1 VNKRNKRKKL
11 ILLHKFRTLLLRYD
25 KRLSRNFLN
34 EISRRS
40 RGRRK
45 RRFLNTKSNSGI
57 DGSVT
62 KLTKSRL
69 ANRQRLPRLQKS
81 TNSCKN
87 EKKKNNDAMMSR
99 IEKITKTVSDK
110 MLVKTSFV
118 DQFLFIKN
126 AKLSV
131 SFNRLI
137 IHAIAM
143 TSFTPESRRDI
154 VTCD

>member
-1 VNKRNKRKKL
+1 MKFHVVLAVGGNDVSWIRNQIAASTEASQNSRSHDWLIGNGCRGYKKAQ
-11 ILLHKFRTLLLRYD
+11 ILVKTR
-25 KRLSRNFLN
+25 
-34 EISRRS
+34 
-40 RGRRK
+40 
-45 RRFLNTKSNSGI
+45 
-57 DGSVT
+57 
-62 KLTKSRL
+62 
-69 ANRQRLPRLQKS
+69 
-81 TNSCKN
+81 
-87 EKKKNNDAMMSR
+87 KKKNNDAMMSR

-154 VTCD
+154 VTCDWSIHTIVVILKRIRFISTNRAKWQYVR